1 MDNKTITEEQRME
14 ALSPPNSLP
23 FGLEQSRA
31 GYRLNQLARSM
42 TQAANRQAFLADQEG
57 YMRRLGLDDMRIG
70 LVLEQDWF
78 GLQAA
83 GANQYALVKL
93 AGTLGVSLLQEGA
106 KIRGESFQEF
116 MRTRLLHQQQG

>member
-1 MDNKTITEEQRME
+1 V
-14 ALSPPNSLP
+14 ASLSAPNSLP

-42 TQAANRQAFLADQEG
+42 TQASNRQAFLADQEG
-57 YMRRLGLDDMRIG
+57 YMRRLGLDEARIK
-70 LVLEQDWF
+70 LVLDQDWF

-106 KIRGESFQEF
+106 KIRGESLQEF
-116 MRTRLLHQQQG
+116 LRTRLLHQSQG

>member
-1 MDNKTITEEQRME
+1 MNDKAIAGRQRTE

-57 YMRRLGLDDMRIG
+57 YMRRLGLDDAHIR
-70 LVLEQDWF
+70 LVLDQDWF

-106 KIRGESFQEF
+106 KIRGESFEQF
-116 MRTRLLHQQQG
+116 MQTRLLHQQQG

>member
-1 MDNKTITEEQRME
+1 MKDKTIGGRQRVE

-57 YMRRLGLDDMRIG
+57 YMRRLGLNDTHIG
-70 LVLEQDWF
+70 LVLDQDWF

-106 KIRGESFQEF
+106 KIRGESLEEF
-116 MRTRLLHQQQG
+116 MRTRLLHPRQG